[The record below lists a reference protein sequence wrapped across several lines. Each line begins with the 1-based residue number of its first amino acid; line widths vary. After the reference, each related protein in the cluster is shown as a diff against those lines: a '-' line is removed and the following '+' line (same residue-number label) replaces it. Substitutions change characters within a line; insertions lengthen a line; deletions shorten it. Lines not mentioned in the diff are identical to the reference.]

1 MSASAN
7 VLIIAR
13 SRSGLAAARL
23 SSARACR
30 GRLSGAVIVLISFE
44 LRHLEDQPVAVHLCG
59 HHPDAGANPRI
70 RSNPYT
76 TSQDAT
82 RICRAAL
89 PEQDAVWQQQLAAYI
104 DLSA

>member
-1 MSASAN
+1 MT
-7 VLIIAR
+7 
-13 SRSGLAAARL
+13 AAAT
-23 SSARACR
+23 A
-30 GRLSGAVIVLISFE
+30 GHNIVLISFE

-82 RICRAAL
+82 PSVRPRLGAA
-89 PEQDAVWQQQLAAYI
+89 DAHHHRDAGFVHELYQQQMFTPSGGA
-104 DLSA
+104 